1 MQVYNDLEALKS
13 ILKEKESKLKQIK
26 QSNVISDDE
35 IEQDHDQDQEQEQEL
50 YCKIGNKNT
59 ICLYGLRKKLPVSL
73 RPEQWERLYQFLMSG
88 KLHEFI
94 KNNREYL

>member
-26 QSNVISDDE
+26 QSKDDSDDE
-35 IEQDHDQDQEQEQEL
+35 IEQEQEQEL

>member
-13 ILKEKESKLKQIK
+13 ILKEKENELKQMK
-26 QSNVISDDE
+26 KFKDDSDDE
-35 IEQDHDQDQEQEQEL
+35 MEIDQDQEQEQEL

-59 ICLYGLRKKLPVSL
+59 VCLYGLRKKLPVSL